1 MQTSFIGGINILEFG
16 AKGDGITDD
25 TDAIQAAIELT
36 AKRGGG
42 KIFFPYTAGGYRI
55 AKPAS
60 EPSRAQL
67 VIPPGTHNIMLE
79 REIQCFHVFDPQ
91 SGNPT
96 RN

>member
-1 MQTSFIGGINILEFG
+1 MKTDFIGGINILEFG

-25 TDAIQAAIELT
+25 TEAIQAAIDLM

-42 KIFFPYTAGGYRI
+42 KIFFPYTKGGYRV

-67 VIPPGTHNIMLE
+67 VLSLIHI
-79 REIQCFHVFDPQ
+79 
-91 SGNPT
+91 
-96 RN
+96 